1 VQNLQIESFFVD
13 IISPQKLAQE
23 VNMEA
28 GCHASLIPEKSLLE
42 PIVKFLNKQQI
53 SILLINTESRGLI

>member
-13 IISPQKLAQE
+13 IISPQNLAQE

-28 GCHASLIPEKSLLE
+28 GCHAALVPEKSLLE
-42 PIVKFLNKQQI
+42 PIGIFLNKQQI
-53 SILLINTESRGLI
+53 SILLKTESRGLI